1 MYAERLTLPFLRCFV
16 GLCCM
21 ATPLVAQAK
30 THKPAKPMPPLASW
44 QPVDVPRVDV
54 QQPQPLA
61 ITVDDLPVHGD
72 LPPGVTREQIGDQFL
87 EAFKAAGLPP
97 VYGMVNDGGFER
109 TSPPMVVLKKWI
121 DSGNR
126 LGNHTANH
134 PSLDEV
140 TAASFEA
147 DIAADEPLL
156 SEFARGTNW
165 HWFRYPFLQEGNTAA
180 KRDAVRA
187 YLRAHGYQ
195 IAEVSLDFE
204 DYLWNDPY
212 ARCVAKHDDA
222 AIAQLERTYLATA
235 NEYID
240 VARTLNQRLYA
251 RQIPTV
257 LLLHIGAFDAR
268 MLPRLIALLRARG
281 FAFTTLEQAQ
291 NDEAYHRELHAG
303 DDGGGGLQEIQ
314 AAAQHTAIVP
324 NTKPWQQL
332 DAICR

>member
-1 MYAERLTLPFLRCFV
+1 MKFSGLQGILSAVYIGATLALE
-16 GLCCM
+16 
-21 ATPLVAQAK
+21 AQAHPPVK
-30 THKPAKPMPPLASW
+30 SAVPLAEW
-44 QPVDVPRVDV
+44 QPAAVSRIDVK
-54 QQPQPLA
+54 QPQPLA

-87 EAFKAAGLPP
+87 AAFKAAALPP

-109 TSPPMVVLKKWI
+109 TSPPMAVLKDWVQA
-121 DSGNR
+121 GNR

-134 PSLDEV
+134 PSLDEESA
-140 TAASFEA
+140 TKFTE

-156 SEFARGTNW
+156 SGFAAGTDW

-187 YLRAHGYQ
+187 YLKQHGYQ

-212 ARCVAKHDDA
+212 ARCMAKHDDA
-222 AIAQLERTYLATA
+222 AVAQLERTYLATA

-240 VARTLNQRLYA
+240 VARTLNQHLYG

-268 MLPRLIALLRARG
+268 MLPRLIALLRERG
-281 FAFTTLEQAQ
+281 YVFTTLDKAQ
-291 NDEAYHRELHAG
+291 DDEAYRRDLHVG

-314 AAAQHTAIVP
+314 AAAQHTGIVH
-324 NTKPWQQL
+324 NTKPWKQL
-332 DAICR
+332 EAICR

>member
-1 MYAERLTLPFLRCFV
+1 MV
-16 GLCCM
+16 
-21 ATPLVAQAK
+21 
-30 THKPAKPMPPLASW
+30 PLAEW
-44 QPVDVPRVDV
+44 QPAAVPRVDV
-54 QQPQPLA
+54 AQPEPLA

-72 LPPGVTREQIGDQFL
+72 LPPGMTREQIGDQFL
-87 EAFKAAGLPP
+87 AAFKNAKMPP
-97 VYGMVNDGGFER
+97 VYGMVNNGGFER
-109 TSPPMVVLKKWI
+109 TSPSMVVLKKWI
-121 DSGNR
+121 GAGNR

-140 TAASFEA
+140 PTGKFEE

-156 SEFARGTNW
+156 SEFAGNTDW
-165 HWFRYPFLQEGNTAA
+165 HWFRYPFLQEGGTAA

-187 YLRAHGYQ
+187 YLKQHGYQ

-240 VARTLNQRLYA
+240 VARTLNQRLYD

-268 MLPRLIALLRARG
+268 MLPRLIGLLRQRG
-281 FAFTTLEQAQ
+281 YTFTTLEKAQ
-291 NDEAYHRELHAG
+291 DDEVYHRDLHVG
-303 DDGGGGLQEIQ
+303 DGGGGGLQEIQ
-314 AAAQHTAIVP
+314 AAAQGAKIVH
-324 NTKPWQQL
+324 NTKPWKQL
-332 DAICR
+332 ESLCR